1 MEEAQK
7 AETAQAAENDNVPA
21 MPYKPFYLKTKIE
34 DMMKYGKKA
43 VASFPRRER
52 QTADEIRATM
62 LKMYE
67 LAIMIERKYYKKTTL
82 QELDTHL
89 EILRHL
95 VRLASDKDYYDDKV
109 PKRDGSG
116 RVVKDKDG
124 KTVYVQMQPP
134 LPAKKYQVW
143 SEKLDEIGKMIG
155 GYMKS
160 VKG

>member
-1 MEEAQK
+1 MEETQTP
-7 AETAQAAENDNVPA
+7 ETAQSTNGADVPA

-52 QTADEIRATM
+52 QTADEIRRTM
-62 LKMYE
+62 LEMYR

-82 QELDTHL
+82 QELDVDL
-89 EILRHL
+89 DYLRHL
-95 VRLASDKDYYDDKV
+95 VRLASDKDYYDDMV
-109 PKRDGSG
+109 VKRDGSG
-116 RVVKDKDG
+116 RVVKDANG
-124 KTVYVQMQPP
+124 KAVKVKMQPP
-134 LPAKKYQVW
+134 LPAKKYEVW
-143 SEKLDEIGKMIG
+143 SGYLEEIGRMIG